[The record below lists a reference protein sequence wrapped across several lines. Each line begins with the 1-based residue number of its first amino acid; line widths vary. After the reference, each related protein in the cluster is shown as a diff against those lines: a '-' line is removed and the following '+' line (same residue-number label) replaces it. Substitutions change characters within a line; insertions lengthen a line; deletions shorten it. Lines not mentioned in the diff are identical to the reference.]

1 MDMMPVTGA
10 QAEVFS
16 GEKSRLKALDK
27 YAVLDTP
34 AEEEFDA
41 LTRLAAYIA
50 RTPIALISLIDG
62 QRQWFK
68 SKVGLSV
75 EQTPRSQAFCHYTI
89 QGEEP
94 LEVNDARLD
103 ERFLKNPLVT
113 GDPHIRYYCGVPL
126 STPEGEMLG
135 SLCVIDKTPKQL
147 DAYQLQALQT
157 LAGEVMA
164 RLELRRQKQELEEQK
179 RQLEYSEAQYRA
191 LFEESQGYLFTHS
204 MEGTIL
210 SANGAAVEALGYRKE
225 ELVGKNMSCLL
236 VLGQSSLLKDYF
248 KGIRAGR
255 AVSGVSRIVTA
266 TGQERYWQY
275 RNFPS
280 LSAGG
285 TPYVICSAQD
295 VTDKE
300 IAARLLR
307 EAKEELE
314 EQVQLRTQELLA
326 SNTALQETQAE
337 LDVFLYRASHDLKG
351 PLCSMEGLLSLA
363 QMEEAPGQQRQYF
376 TLMQQTV
383 HKLNRVLQ
391 SLLSYTKNS
400 HYRVMRERVHF
411 ESLLEQTLTGL
422 REVKGFERVKVETY
436 LDILTPFYSDPERV
450 FTVLRNVISNSI
462 NFQNYSLEEPAV
474 NICISCSAQGA
485 TIVVRDNGVG
495 IDEKEQADIFRMFTR
510 SSSQSTGS
518 GLGLFVTGEIVK
530 KLGGQI
536 SLQSQPGK
544 GTQVSIRI
552 PSQADQP

>member
-1 MDMMPVTGA
+1 MPVTGA

-266 TGQERYWQY
+266 TGEERYWQY

-436 LDILTPFYSDPERV
+436 LDILTPFYSDAERV

-495 IDEKEQADIFRMFTR
+495 IDEKEQANIFRMFTR

>member
-1 MDMMPVTGA
+1 
-10 QAEVFS
+10 
-16 GEKSRLKALDK
+16 
-27 YAVLDTP
+27 
-34 AEEEFDA
+34 
-41 LTRLAAYIA
+41 
-50 RTPIALISLIDG
+50 
-62 QRQWFK
+62 
-68 SKVGLSV
+68 
-75 EQTPRSQAFCHYTI
+75 
-89 QGEEP
+89 
-94 LEVNDARLD
+94 
-103 ERFLKNPLVT
+103 
-113 GDPHIRYYCGVPL
+113 
-126 STPEGEMLG
+126 
-135 SLCVIDKTPKQL
+135 
-147 DAYQLQALQT
+147 
-157 LAGEVMA
+157 
-164 RLELRRQKQELEEQK
+164 
-179 RQLEYSEAQYRA
+179 
-191 LFEESQGYLFTHS
+191 
-204 MEGTIL
+204 
-210 SANGAAVEALGYRKE
+210 
-225 ELVGKNMSCLL
+225 
-236 VLGQSSLLKDYF
+236 
-248 KGIRAGR
+248 
-255 AVSGVSRIVTA
+255 
-266 TGQERYWQY
+266 
-275 RNFPS
+275 
-280 LSAGG
+280 
-285 TPYVICSAQD
+285 
-295 VTDKE
+295 
-300 IAARLLR
+300 LR

>member
-266 TGQERYWQY
+266 TGEERYWQY

-436 LDILTPFYSDPERV
+436 LDILTPFYSDAERV

>member
-1 MDMMPVTGA
+1 MMPVTGA

-266 TGQERYWQY
+266 TGEERYWQY

-436 LDILTPFYSDPERV
+436 LDILTPFYSDAERV